1 MRKHANRTY
10 LFSPGNHKKHVEK
23 AINLRSDI
31 IISDLEIAVSISEK
45 MTTCDVISNTFRH
58 PRHCGGFV

>member
-10 LFSPGNHKKHVEK
+10 LFSPGNHKKHVKK

-31 IISDLEIAVSISEK
+31 IILDLQIAVSISEK
-45 MTTCDVISNTFRH
+45 MTASDVISNRFR
-58 PRHCGGFV
+58 